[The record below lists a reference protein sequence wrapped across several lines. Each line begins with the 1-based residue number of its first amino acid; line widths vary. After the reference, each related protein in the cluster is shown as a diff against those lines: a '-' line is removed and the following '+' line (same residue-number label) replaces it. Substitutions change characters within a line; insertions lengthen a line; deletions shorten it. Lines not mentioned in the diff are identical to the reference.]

1 MKIPAA
7 QQPPPPQNRDVHTA
21 NRNPLPIESD
31 ALRANIAGTA
41 ITPEIPERFRILLE
55 AVADHYGPR
64 RLLRETL
71 DEYFHQFRN
80 AGTVIDSLQ
89 TILLR
94 DWTYFDKHPAR
105 RQLSELM
112 LEIVLSLLRSPLPD
126 ERTTQLL
133 RQVLLWM
140 TTILQGEHGH
150 DYIDIGIDA
159 ADALRRLLPRMPIS
173 FLERDKPLRTLAR
186 TALALEAVPS
196 SVEERASKMAVHLAS
211 LYRQVLRLGYLEIA
225 DHLDVAAWAQ
235 TRDIRLRD
243 EARVVEL
250 FGLAERDRMES
261 LAKRALAVPPEQ
273 IISED
278 FPTFSEV
285 VDSIIR
291 QIFSIENLEDR
302 FAVCLYLLKDNTLG
316 LRQREVMVELLA
328 VVRLLIEPS
337 HHVHFHR
344 ILRRLARFFRQRE
357 RLFPDMRLQCY
368 ETIGVAIGEA
378 GAVGAADRITDD
390 LLSWNFEYPDVC
402 GATDEW
408 QMLANPYHLA
418 NIRCWMRIVQSNPA
432 LYERLAAALAV
443 ALRLGGA
450 FIADTDLFQKDITS
464 LLNADLKPVY
474 SVIKQLLRSFPA
486 YFNEIGAEG
495 ELRSVSTEIDE
506 ICGRKDTLMHFLRKQ
521 VHAESSSRLIDF
533 TRAVL
538 DYWKTL
544 DDSLLAPYVSPN
556 TLLAVANERSWAE
569 GPHAVVVG
577 EPASA
582 EDRRRVTLVRRMLEL
597 LEIKY
602 STSPKNLAVQVD
614 AVAGLPKETRTV
626 FVQSL
631 TAWEV
636 GLQSPQPGIMATVY
650 RYSRARIREA
660 LLDSS
665 LDILEALREII
676 LNPVRSEGREN
687 IFRKRHIAAGIPSM
701 YGTYREPKFDAL
713 GLSFRIEALVG
724 QLLDEIAD
732 EITDQYVSR
741 ASLRRFASNFNKFGR
756 ALAVDGI
763 NSQNLQSDFTLLREG
778 AGHRS
783 FTYAQCRNVFQF
795 LAHGVSNLVRLST
808 QTYDQALR
816 VILERDDQQ
825 CVDRGLTPDALTES
839 ILRELVVSTLGLQS
853 LDRYVSNALRH
864 LTDLGDKVSERDLTR
879 MMNYDPDRLVSWLN
893 KPQPNLDSQMTLGYK
908 ALGLKEMMS
917 YGYRVPQGFVLTTEL
932 FAVFSSMSHRP
943 LYEHT
948 IARIRHALA
957 QLEDATGLHLGDPE
971 RPLTLSIRS
980 GAAIS
985 MPGLML
991 TLINVGLNDELTAE
1005 IATQPE
1011 MAWTAWD
1018 SYRRFI
1024 QSWAMSAGLDRD
1036 IFDEIIA
1043 GYKDKYHVAKK
1054 VKFSPEQMREI
1065 AQAYRARAQE
1075 LGVVFI
1081 DDPFLQ
1087 IIAAIGRVL
1096 DSWYAAPARFYRR
1109 YMGISDHW
1117 GTAVIIQR
1125 MVLGNLSHESGS
1137 GVTFTRS
1144 LVESHGRQV
1153 RLFGDFAIGAQG
1165 EDLVGGLVFPL
1176 PVSEA
1181 QRRASPA
1188 YRGVRNSL
1196 ESRFPLVYKR
1206 LLEVAQDLVSTR
1218 HHDPQEIEF
1227 TFESP
1232 DPEDLYILQKRSMV
1246 EDVEEELPLFLRP
1259 TKGRLPKPDA
1269 VGIGVS
1275 GGAIAGR
1282 VAVSAAQI
1290 DILLSK
1296 NPEER
1301 VVLIRPDTVPEEIA
1315 MIVRAQGLLT
1325 ARGGATSHAA
1335 VTAKR
1340 LGKTAVVDCRNL
1352 EVDEVAGTACL
1363 AGRLLNMGD
1372 WLSMDGH
1379 TGQIFFGKREV
1390 VSHLTQANRGYD
1402 SRGSHH
1408 ISNFPVSKED
1418 PR

>member
-1 MKIPAA
+1 MST
-7 QQPPPPQNRDVHTA
+7 D
-21 NRNPLPIESD
+21 PLPIESD

-41 ITPEIPERFRILLE
+41 IAPEVPERFQVLLD
-55 AVADHYGPR
+55 VVSDHYGPR
-64 RLLRETL
+64 ELMRETL
-71 DEYFHQFRN
+71 DEYFHQYRN
-80 AGTVIDSLQ
+80 AGTVIDGLQ

-94 DWTYFDKHPAR
+94 DWAYFDANPER
-105 RQLSELM
+105 ERLTELM
-112 LEIVLSLLRSPLPD
+112 LDIVLSLLRSPLPE
-126 ERTTQLL
+126 ERATQLL
-133 RQVLLWM
+133 RQLLLWQAGA
-140 TTILQGEHGH
+140 LQGPHGQ
-150 DYIDIGIDA
+150 DYVNIGILV
-159 ADALRRLLPRMPIS
+159 ADALRGLLPRMPVS
-173 FLERDKPLRTLAR
+173 FLERDKPLRTLAQA
-186 TALALEAVPS
+186 ALDLEVAS
-196 SVEERASKMAVHLAS
+196 SSTDEQTRRMAARLAS
-211 LYRQVLRLGYLEIA
+211 LYRQVLRLGYLRIA
-225 DHLDVAAWAQ
+225 EHLDVATWAQ

-243 EARVVEL
+243 ETRIVEL
-250 FGLAERDRMES
+250 FGLAQRDHMEA
-261 LAKRALAVPPEQ
+261 LAKRALAVSPKEML
-273 IISED
+273 SDE
-278 FPTFSEV
+278 FPAFSEII
-285 VDSIIR
+285 DSIIHQVFR
-291 QIFSIENLEDR
+291 IESLEDR
-302 FAVCLYLLKDNTLG
+302 FAICLYLLKDNTLG

-328 VVRLLIEPS
+328 VVRSLIEPS

-344 ILRRLARFFRQRE
+344 ILRRLARFFHQRE

-368 ETIGVAIGEA
+368 QAIGVAIGET
-378 GAVGAADRITDD
+378 GAAGAADRITDD

-408 QMLANPYHLA
+408 QTLANPYHLS
-418 NIRCWMRIVQSNPA
+418 NIRCWMRVVQSNPA

-443 ALRLGGA
+443 ELRLGGA
-450 FIADTDLFQKDITS
+450 FIADTDLFQKDITA
-464 LLNADLKPVY
+464 LLNADLRPVY
-474 SVIKQLLRSFPA
+474 SVIKQLLRSFPV

-521 VHAESSSRLIDF
+521 VHAESSSRLIGF
-533 TRAVL
+533 ARAVL
-538 DYWKTL
+538 EYWKTL
-544 DDSLLAPYVSPN
+544 DGSLLAPYVSPN
-556 TLLAVANERSWAE
+556 TLVAVANERRLAE
-569 GPHAVVVG
+569 GPHAAVTG
-577 EPASA
+577 LPAA
-582 EDRRRVTLVRRMLEL
+582 PEDYRRAALLKRMLEL

-602 STSPKNLAVQVD
+602 STSPKNLGGQVE
-614 AVAGLPKETRTV
+614 AIAGLPKEARSA

-631 TAWEV
+631 ATWES
-636 GLQSPQPGIMATVY
+636 GFRGPQRGIMATVY
-650 RYSRARIREA
+650 RYSRARVREA

-676 LNPVRSEGREN
+676 LSPVLSEGQEN
-687 IFRKRHIAAGIPSM
+687 IFHKRHIAAGIPSM

-741 ASLRRFASNFNKFGR
+741 ASLRRFASNLERFGR

-763 NSQNLQSDFTLLREG
+763 NSQNLQSDLTLLREA

-816 VILERDDQQ
+816 IILERDDRR
-825 CVDRGLTPDALTES
+825 CADRGLEPDALAES
-839 ILRELVVSTLGLQS
+839 VLREFVVSTLGLQG

-879 MMNYDPDRLVSWLN
+879 MMNYDPDRLVSWLDR
-893 KPQPNLDSQMTLGYK
+893 PQPGIDSQMTLGYK

-917 YGYRVPQGFVLTTEL
+917 YAYHVPEGFVLTTEL
-932 FAVFSSMSHRP
+932 FAVFSSMNHRP

-957 QLEDATGLHLGDPE
+957 QLEETTGLRLGDPE

-991 TLINVGLNDELTAE
+991 TLINVGLNDELTAD
-1005 IATQPE
+1005 IAARPE

-1036 IFDEIIA
+1036 VFDEIIA
-1043 GYKDKYHVAKK
+1043 GYKGRYGIAQKLE
-1054 VKFSPEQMREI
+1054 FSPEQMREV
-1065 AQAYRARAQE
+1065 ALAYRARAQE

-1087 IIAAIGRVL
+1087 VVAAVGRVL
-1096 DSWYAAPARFYRR
+1096 DSWYSAPARFYRR
-1109 YMGISDHW
+1109 YMGVSDHW

-1125 MVLGNLSHESGS
+1125 MVFGNLSHESGA

-1144 LVESHGRQV
+1144 LVEPHGRQV

-1176 PVSEA
+1176 PISEA

-1188 YRGVRNSL
+1188 YRGVRSSL
-1196 ESRFPLVYKR
+1196 ESRFPRVYER
-1206 LLEVAQDLVSTR
+1206 LLEVARDLVSAR
-1218 HHDPQEIEF
+1218 EYDPQEIEF

-1232 DPEDLYILQKRSMV
+1232 EADDLYILQKRSMV
-1246 EDVEEELPLFLRP
+1246 EDVEEELPIFLRP
-1259 TKGRLPKPDA
+1259 EEGRLPKPDA

-1282 VAVSAAQI
+1282 VAVNAAHI
-1290 DILLSK
+1290 DALLTEDS
-1296 NPEER
+1296 ESG
-1301 VVLIRPDTVPEEIA
+1301 VILIRPDTVPEEIA

-1340 LGKTAVVDCRNL
+1340 LGKTAVVDCRSL
-1352 EVDEVAGTACL
+1352 EVDEVAGTARL
-1363 AGRLLNMGD
+1363 AGRLLGVGD
-1372 WLSMDGH
+1372 WLSMDGR
-1379 TGQIFFGKREV
+1379 TGQIFFGRREI
-1390 VSHLTQANRGYD
+1390 VSHMTQANRGYE
-1402 SRGSHH
+1402 SRGNHH
-1408 ISNFPVSKED
+1408 SSSFPVTKED